1 MSDAPSRGAAP
12 TGDAVGGGRRA
23 AFLDRD
29 GTLIVDRHYIG
40 DPEQVTLIS
49 GAAAAV
55 RRLNAAGIL
64 VVVVTNQSGIARG
77 LVTPEGYMKVKARL
91 DELLAAAGARLD
103 ATYFCPHHPDVTGAC
118 DCRKPG
124 IALYERALGD
134 LGIDRRAS
142 AFVGDRY
149 RDVAPAAHFG
159 GRGILVP
166 SPETS
171 FSDLQRAREHAVIST
186 TLGAAVDRILG

>member
-1 MSDAPSRGAAP
+1 VSAREAGAPPAAQTAGAA
-12 TGDAVGGGRRA
+12 RRA

-55 RRLNAAGIL
+55 RRLNTAGIL

-118 DCRKPG
+118 GCRKPG
-124 IALYERALGD
+124 IALYERAIGD
-134 LGIDRRAS
+134 LGIDGSAS
-142 AFVGDRY
+142 VFVGDRY
-149 RDVAPAAHFG
+149 RDVEPATHFG

-166 SPETS
+166 SPQTS
-171 FSDLQRAREHAVIST
+171 FADLQRAREHAVVST
-186 TLGAAVDRILG
+186 TLGAAVDRVLG